1 MKINQ
6 IRELISQKNWNLLVA
21 NYSVKDVCLTLNF
34 NEAMRLTEELFYEN
48 MQDDAIQQFA
58 LSLALEIKEHFKNL
72 WEEDWK
78 NDIFLG
84 NLCSILWLYS
94 EQYICYKRAYDKLKD
109 PPDSLLLL
117 LAGCNFAPDVPP
129 ISEQKSEEYLMK
141 ALEKKVTSEAALMMR
156 SLYRN
161 KANHKMEEYWDKMY
175 KELEQKNIHTQAII
189 PDALQDD

>member
-6 IRELISQKNWNLLVA
+6 IREFISQKKWNLLVA
-21 NYSVKDVCLTLNF
+21 NHSVKDVCLTLNF
-34 NEAMRLTEELFYEN
+34 NEAMRLTEELFYDN

-58 LSLALEIKEHFKNL
+58 LSLALEIKKHFKNQ

-84 NLCSILWLYS
+84 NLCSILWLYG

-117 LAGCNFAPDVPP
+117 LAGCNFAPEVPP

-156 SLYRN
+156 SLYRD
-161 KANHKMEEYWDKMY
+161 KANHKMEEHWDKMY
-175 KELEQKNIHTQAII
+175 KELEQKNIHTEAII
-189 PDALQDD
+189 PDALRDD